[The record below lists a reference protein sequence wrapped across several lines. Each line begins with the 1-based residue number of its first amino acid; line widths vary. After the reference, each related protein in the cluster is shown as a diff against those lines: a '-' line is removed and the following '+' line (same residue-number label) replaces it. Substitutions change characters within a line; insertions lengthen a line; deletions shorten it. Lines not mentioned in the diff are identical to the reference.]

1 MSAPCPSPLHGRPA
15 RLVRAPLAMAVCLL
29 LATPAVALADAA
41 GEPAAKN
48 LDTVVVTA
56 SGNQQWIKD
65 APASISVISR
75 EDIERQ
81 PVHDLGTLLSR
92 IPGVTG
98 GLSAAGEQSKIKLR
112 GMPSNYT
119 LILVDGKRVGSSAS
133 TNYRPDLG
141 RQDLNWIS
149 PDQIERIEVVR
160 GPMSSLYGSD
170 AMGGVINIITRR
182 IGDTWGGSAT
192 HSYTSPQDGKRGD
205 TQQIGTN
212 FSGPLTENIGMR
224 VGASYTNRDSDRSN
238 AGVYGNAYGGEKDRN
253 FDALLDWKLSDAQS
267 LQFEAGYGV
276 QQAFASTS
284 LEDEGDGA
292 WGASELKR
300 TSLSLSHTGNWSFGT
315 SKVTGYWT
323 EFKNDIGPTGRSEAK
338 DMILEGSLSTP
349 FTLWVDHQLSVGGQ
363 WKRQELTNTDT
374 IGQAPVD
381 YAGNPV
387 NGASLEVDTWAVF
400 VEDELKLHETLALTL
415 GARLDHHEQFG
426 SHVSP
431 RAYLVYHPAE
441 SWTLRG
447 GISKGFRAPS
457 LTENAASAATQ
468 SGGRGC
474 GSLRPLGYVTG
485 GCYMAGNPNLDP
497 ETSTNREIG
506 FNFDNG
512 TVDTGLTYFHT
523 DFKNKIEYEP
533 LGFFNGYWWTR
544 MDNVERARTSG
555 MEGNVNLNMGD
566 HWRWRTAATWMKE
579 AKNLTTG
586 ENLIDT
592 PEFSGYSSV
601 DWTPV
606 DAFSATVSA
615 QYTGKQAGIASTFIK
630 AYTLYDL
637 TAAWHVNSTLTV
649 RGGVSNLADKKL
661 YAEGATDYFVAGRSY
676 FLGMTARF

>member
-1 MSAPCPSPLHGRPA
+1 MSAPRPSPLHGRPA

-81 PVHDLGTLLSR
+81 PVYDLGTLLSR

-192 HSYTSPQDGKRGD
+192 HSYTSPEDGKRGD

-238 AGVYGNAYGGEKDRN
+238 GGVYGNAYGGEKDRN
-253 FDALLDWKLSDAQS
+253 FDALLDWTLSDTQS

-315 SKVTGYWT
+315 SKITGYWT

-555 MEGNVNLNMGD
+555 MEGNVNLSLGE

-579 AKNLTTG
+579 AKNLSTG

-601 DWTPV
+601 DWTPL

>member
-1 MSAPCPSPLHGRPA
+1 MSALFTSPCSVRP
-15 RLVRAPLAMAVCLL
+15 RRAPLAVAVCLL
-29 LATPAVALADAA
+29 LASPAIALAETAA
-41 GEPAAKN
+41 APAAKD

-205 TQQIGTN
+205 TQQLGST

-224 VGASYTNRDSDRSN
+224 LGANYTHRDSDRSN
-238 AGVYGNAYGGEKDRN
+238 GGVYGNAYGGEKDRN
-253 FDALLDWKLSDAQS
+253 VDALLDGKLSEAQS
-267 LQFEAGYGV
+267 LQFEAGHGV
-276 QQAFASTS
+276 QQAFASAS
-284 LEDEGDGA
+284 LEDQGDGA

-300 TSLSLSHTGNWSFGT
+300 TSLSLSHTGNGSFGT

-323 EFKNDIGPTGRSEAK
+323 EFKNDIGPTGRSQAR
-338 DMILEGSLSTP
+338 DTILEGSLSTP

-363 WKRQELTNTDT
+363 WKRQQLTNTDT

-387 NGASLEVDTWAVF
+387 SGSSLEVDTWAVF
-400 VEDELKLHETLALTL
+400 VEDELKLHDTLALTL

-431 RAYLVYHPAE
+431 RAYLVYHPGE
-441 SWTLRG
+441 RWTLRG

-512 TVDTGLTYFHT
+512 TVDAGLTYFHT

-555 MEGNVNLNMGD
+555 MEGNLNLSLGE

-579 AKNLTTG
+579 ARNLTTG

-592 PEFSGYSSV
+592 PEFSGYTSV

-615 QYTGKQAGIASTFIK
+615 QYTGKQAGVASSFIK

-637 TAAWHVNSTLTV
+637 TGAWHVNEALTV
-649 RGGVSNLADKKL
+649 RAGVSNLADKKL

>member
-1 MSAPCPSPLHGRPA
+1 MSAFISSPSRV
-15 RLVRAPLAMAVCLL
+15 RLARAPLAVAVCVL
-29 LATPAVALADAA
+29 LASPGIALADVAA
-41 GEPAAKN
+41 GPAAQD

-81 PVHDLGTLLSR
+81 PVHDLGSLLSR

-192 HSYTSPQDGKRGD
+192 HSYTSPQDSKRGD
-205 TQQIGTN
+205 TQQIGSN

-238 AGVYGNAYGGEKDRN
+238 GGVYGNAYGGEKDRN
-253 FDALLDWKLSDAQS
+253 FDALLDWKMSEAQS
-267 LQFEAGYGV
+267 LQLEAGYGV
-276 QQAFASTS
+276 QQAFASTT

-300 TSLSLSHTGNWSFGT
+300 TSLSLSHNGNWSFGT

-323 EFKNDIGPTGRSEAK
+323 QFKNDIGPTGRSEAK

-363 WKRQELTNTDT
+363 WKRQQLTNTDT

-400 VEDELKLHETLALTL
+400 VEDELKLHEKLALTV
-415 GARLDHHEQFG
+415 GARLDHHAQFG

-441 SWTLRG
+441 RWTLRG

-474 GSLRPLGYVTG
+474 GSLRPLGYTTG
-485 GCYMAGNPNLDP
+485 GCYMAGNPDLDP

-523 DFKNKIEYEP
+523 DFKNKIEYEA

-555 MEGNVNLNMGD
+555 MEGNVNFTLGE

-606 DAFSATVSA
+606 EAFSATVSA
-615 QYTGKQAGIASTFIK
+615 QYTGKQAGVASSFIK

-637 TAAWHVNSTLTV
+637 TGAWHVNSVLTV
-649 RGGVSNLADKKL
+649 RAGVSNLADKKL

>member
-1 MSAPCPSPLHGRPA
+1 MPAFNPSSPA
-15 RLVRAPLAMAVCLL
+15 RLVRAPLAVAVCLL
-29 LATPAVALADAA
+29 IAPGLALADAA
-41 GEPAAKN
+41 GDPAARQ

-65 APASISVISR
+65 APASISVITR

-141 RQDLNWIS
+141 RQDLNWIA

-205 TQQIGTN
+205 TQQIGSS
-212 FSGPLTENIGMR
+212 FSGPLTEKIGMR
-224 VGASYTNRDSDRSN
+224 LGANYTNRASDRSN
-238 AGVYGNAYGGEKDRN
+238 GGIYGNAYGGEKDRN
-253 FDALLDWKLSDAQS
+253 VDALLDWTLSEAQS
-267 LQFEAGYGV
+267 LQLEAGHGV

-300 TSLSLSHTGNWSFGT
+300 SSLSLSHNGNWSFGT

-323 EFKNDIGPTGRSEAK
+323 EFKNDIGPTGRAQAK
-338 DMILEGSLSTP
+338 DMILEGSLSSP

-363 WKRQELTNTDT
+363 WKRQQLTNTNI

-400 VEDELKLHETLALTL
+400 VEDELKLHEKLALTV

-431 RAYLVYHPAE
+431 RAYLVYHPTE
-441 SWTLRG
+441 TWTLRG
-447 GISKGFRAPS
+447 GVSKGFRAPS

-485 GCYMAGNPNLDP
+485 GCYMAGNPDLDP

-512 TVDTGLTYFHT
+512 TIDTGLTYFHT

-555 MEGNVNLNMGD
+555 VEGNLNLTLGD

-606 DAFSATVSA
+606 DAFSASVSA
-615 QYTGKQAGIASTFIK
+615 QYTGKQAGVASSFIK

-637 TAAWHVNSTLTV
+637 TGAWHVNDALTV
-649 RGGVSNLADKKL
+649 RAGVSNLADKKL

-676 FLGMTARF
+676 FVGMTARF

>member
-1 MSAPCPSPLHGRPA
+1 MSALFTSPCSVRP
-15 RLVRAPLAMAVCLL
+15 RRAPLAVAVCLL
-29 LATPAVALADAA
+29 LASPAIALAETAA
-41 GEPAAKN
+41 APAAKD

-205 TQQIGTN
+205 TQQLGST

-224 VGASYTNRDSDRSN
+224 LGANYTHRDSDRSN
-238 AGVYGNAYGGEKDRN
+238 GGVYGNAYGGEKDRN
-253 FDALLDWKLSDAQS
+253 VDALLDWKLSEAQS
-267 LQFEAGYGV
+267 LQFEAGHGV
-276 QQAFASTS
+276 QQAFASAS
-284 LEDEGDGA
+284 LEDQGDGA

-300 TSLSLSHTGNWSFGT
+300 TSLSLSHTGNGSFGT

-323 EFKNDIGPTGRSEAK
+323 EFKNDIGPTGRSQAR
-338 DMILEGSLSTP
+338 DTILEGSLSTP

-363 WKRQELTNTDT
+363 WKRQQLTNTDT

-387 NGASLEVDTWAVF
+387 SGSSLEVDTWAVF
-400 VEDELKLHETLALTL
+400 VEDELKLHDTLALTL

-431 RAYLVYHPAE
+431 RAYLVYHPGE
-441 SWTLRG
+441 RWTLRG

-512 TVDTGLTYFHT
+512 TVDAGLTYFHT

-555 MEGNVNLNMGD
+555 MEGNLNLSLGE

-579 AKNLTTG
+579 ARNLTTG

-592 PEFSGYSSV
+592 PEFSGYTSV

-615 QYTGKQAGIASTFIK
+615 QYTGKQAGVASSFIK

-637 TAAWHVNSTLTV
+637 TGAWHVNEALTV
-649 RGGVSNLADKKL
+649 RAGVSNLADKKL

>member
-1 MSAPCPSPLHGRPA
+1 MSAPRPFPLHRRPA
-15 RLVRAPLAMAVCLL
+15 RLVRAPLALAVCLL
-29 LATPAVALADAA
+29 LATPAVALAAGA

-182 IGDTWGGSAT
+182 IGDTWSGSAT
-192 HSYTSPQDGKRGD
+192 HSYTSPQDSKRGD

-212 FSGPLTENIGMR
+212 FSGPLTENIGVR

-238 AGVYGNAYGGEKDRN
+238 GGMYGNAYGGEKDRN
-253 FDALLDWKLSDAQS
+253 FDVLLDWTLSDAQS

-387 NGASLEVDTWAVF
+387 NGASLEADTWAVF

-555 MEGNVNLNMGD
+555 MEGNVNLSLGE

-601 DWTPV
+601 DWTPL

>member
-1 MSAPCPSPLHGRPA
+1 MSAFTSSSPA
-15 RLVRAPLAMAVCLL
+15 RLVRAPLAVAVCLL
-29 LATPAVALADAA
+29 LAPSLALADAA
-41 GEPAAKN
+41 GAPPAAKQ

-65 APASISVISR
+65 APASISVITR

-205 TQQIGTN
+205 TQQIGSN

-224 VGASYTNRDSDRSN
+224 LGASYTNRASDRSN
-238 AGVYGNAYGGEKDRN
+238 GGVYGNAYGGEKDRN
-253 FDALLDWKLSDAQS
+253 VDALLDWKLSDAQS

-300 TSLSLSHTGNWSFGT
+300 TSLSLSHNGNWSFGT

-323 EFKNDIGPTGRSEAK
+323 EFKNDIGPTGRSQAK

-363 WKRQELTNTDT
+363 WKRQQLTNTDT

-400 VEDELKLHETLALTL
+400 VEDELKLHEKLALTV

-485 GCYMAGNPNLDP
+485 GCYMAGNPDLDP

-506 FNFDNG
+506 VNFDNG

-555 MEGNVNLNMGD
+555 MEGNVNLTLGE

-615 QYTGKQAGIASTFIK
+615 QYTGKQAGVASSFIK

-637 TAAWHVNSTLTV
+637 TGAWHVNDALTV
-649 RGGVSNLADKKL
+649 RAGVSNLADKKL

-676 FLGMTARF
+676 FVGMTARF

>member
-1 MSAPCPSPLHGRPA
+1 MSAFNPSSPA
-15 RLVRAPLAMAVCLL
+15 RLVRAPLAVAVCLL
-29 LATPAVALADAA
+29 LTPGLALADAA
-41 GEPAAKN
+41 DAGAPPAKQ

-65 APASISVISR
+65 APASISVITR

-92 IPGVTG
+92 LPGVTG

-141 RQDLNWIS
+141 RQDLNWIA

-205 TQQIGTN
+205 TQQIGSN

-224 VGASYTNRDSDRSN
+224 LGASYTNRASDRSN
-238 AGVYGNAYGGEKDRN
+238 GGVYGNAYGGEKDRN
-253 FDALLDWKLSDAQS
+253 VDALLDWKISQAQS
-267 LQFEAGYGV
+267 LQLEAGHGV
-276 QQAFASTS
+276 QQAYASTS

-300 TSLSLSHTGNWSFGT
+300 TSLSLSHNGNWSFGT

-323 EFKNDIGPTGRSEAK
+323 EFKNDIGPTGRSQAK

-363 WKRQELTNTDT
+363 WKRQQLTNTNT

-387 NGASLEVDTWAVF
+387 DGASLQVDTWAVF
-400 VEDELKLHETLALTL
+400 VEDELKLHEKLALTV
-415 GARLDHHEQFG
+415 GARLDHHAQFG

-485 GCYMAGNPNLDP
+485 GCYMAGNPDLDP

-506 FNFDNG
+506 VNFDNG

-555 MEGNVNLNMGD
+555 MEGNFNLNMGE

-615 QYTGKQAGIASTFIK
+615 QYTGKQAGVASSFIK

-637 TAAWHVNSTLTV
+637 TGAWHVNDALTV
-649 RGGVSNLADKKL
+649 RAGVSNLADKKL

-676 FLGMTARF
+676 FVGMTARF

>member
-1 MSAPCPSPLHGRPA
+1 MSAPRTSPLHGRPA

-192 HSYTSPQDGKRGD
+192 HSYTSPQDSKRGD

-238 AGVYGNAYGGEKDRN
+238 GGVYGNAYGGEKDHN
-253 FDALLDWKLSDAQS
+253 FDALLDWTLSDAQS

-579 AKNLTTG
+579 AKDLTTG

>member
-1 MSAPCPSPLHGRPA
+1 MSAPRPSPLHRRPA
-15 RLVRAPLAMAVCLL
+15 RLVRAPLALAVCLL

-192 HSYTSPQDGKRGD
+192 HSYTSPQDSKRGD

-238 AGVYGNAYGGEKDRN
+238 GGMYGNAYGGEKDRN

-267 LQFEAGYGV
+267 LQFDAGYGV

-323 EFKNDIGPTGRSEAK
+323 EFKNDIGPTGRSEAR

-555 MEGNVNLNMGD
+555 MEGNVNLSLGE

>member
-1 MSAPCPSPLHGRPA
+1 MSAYSPSPA
-15 RLVRAPLAMAVCLL
+15 RLVRAPLALAVCLL
-29 LATPAVALADAA
+29 LASPGIARADGA
-41 GEPAAKN
+41 GTAAAKE

-141 RQDLNWIS
+141 RQDLNWIA

-205 TQQIGTN
+205 TQQIGSN
-212 FSGPLTENIGMR
+212 LSGPLTENIGMR
-224 VGASYTNRDSDRSN
+224 IGANYTNRESDRSN
-238 AGVYGNAYGGEKDRN
+238 GGVYGNAYGGEKDRN
-253 FDALLDWKLSDAQS
+253 VDALLDWKISPAQS
-267 LQFEAGYGV
+267 LQLEAGHGV
-276 QQAFASTS
+276 QQAYASAS
-284 LEDEGDGA
+284 LEEQGDGA

-300 TSLSLSHTGNWSFGT
+300 TSLSLSHNGNWSFGT

-323 EFKNDIGPTGRSEAK
+323 EFKNDIGPTGRSQAR
-338 DMILEGSLSTP
+338 DMILEGSLGTP

-363 WKRQELTNTDT
+363 WKRQQLTNTNT

-387 NGASLEVDTWAVF
+387 NGSTLEVDTWAVF
-400 VEDELKLHETLALTL
+400 VEDELKLHEKLALTV

-431 RAYLVYHPAE
+431 RAYLVYHPA
-441 SWTLRG
+441 SHWTLRG

-457 LTENAASAATQ
+457 LTENAAAAATQ

-485 GCYMAGNPNLDP
+485 GCYMAGNPDLDP

-512 TVDTGLTYFHT
+512 RIDAGLTWFHT
-523 DFKNKIEYEP
+523 DFRNKIEYEP
-533 LGFFNGYWWTR
+533 LGKFHDYWWTR
-544 MDNVERARTSG
+544 MENVERARTSG
-555 MEGNVNLNMGD
+555 MEGNLNLNLGEQ
-566 HWRWRTAATWMKE
+566 WRWRTSATWMKE
-579 AKNLTTG
+579 ARNLTTG

-592 PEFSGYSSV
+592 PEFSGYSSL

-606 DAFSATVSA
+606 DAFSATLSA
-615 QYTGKQAGIASTFIK
+615 QYTGKQAGVASSFIK

-637 TAAWHVNSTLTV
+637 TGAWQVNNALTV
-649 RGGVSNLADKKL
+649 RAGVSNLADKKL
-661 YAEGATDYFVAGRSY
+661 YAQGATDYFVAGRSY

>member
-1 MSAPCPSPLHGRPA
+1 MSALFTSPSPVRP
-15 RLVRAPLAMAVCLL
+15 RRAPLALAVCLL
-29 LATPAVALADAA
+29 LAAPSLALAETAA
-41 GEPAAKN
+41 DPAAKDM
-48 LDTVVVTA
+48 DTVVVTA

-65 APASISVISR
+65 APASISVITR

-119 LILVDGKRVGSSAS
+119 LILVDGKRVGRSAS

-141 RQDLNWIS
+141 RQDLNWIA

-205 TQQIGTN
+205 TQQIGTQ
-212 FSGPLTENIGMR
+212 FSGPLSENVGLR
-224 VGASYTNRDSDRSN
+224 VGANYTNRESDRSN
-238 AGVYGNAYGGEKDRN
+238 GGVYGNAYAGEKDRN
-253 FDALLDWKLSDAQS
+253 VDALLDWTLSEAQS
-267 LQFEAGYGV
+267 LQLEAGYGV
-276 QQAFASTS
+276 QQAFASTA
-284 LEDEGDGA
+284 LEDEGDYA

-300 TSLSLSHTGNWSFGT
+300 TSLSLSHNGNWSFGT

-323 EFKNDIGPTGRSEAK
+323 EFKNDIGPTGRSQAR
-338 DMILEGSLSTP
+338 DMIVEGSLSTP

-387 NGASLEVDTWAVF
+387 VGSSLEVDTWAIF
-400 VEDELKLHETLALTL
+400 VEDELKLHEKLALTL

-497 ETSTNREIG
+497 ETSTNRELG
-506 FNFDNG
+506 LNFDNG

-544 MDNVERARTSG
+544 MQNVERARTSG
-555 MEGNVNLNMGD
+555 MEGNFNLNLGE
-566 HWRWRTAATWMKE
+566 HWRWRTAATWIKE

-606 DAFSATVSA
+606 DAFSATLSA
-615 QYTGKQAGIASTFIK
+615 QYTGKQAGVASSFIR

-637 TAAWHVNSTLTV
+637 TGAWHVNDALTV
-649 RGGVSNLADKKL
+649 RAGVSNLADKKL

>member
-1 MSAPCPSPLHGRPA
+1 MSALFTSPCSVRP
-15 RLVRAPLAMAVCLL
+15 RRAPLAVAVCLL
-29 LATPAVALADAA
+29 LASPAIALAETAA
-41 GEPAAKN
+41 APAAKD

-205 TQQIGTN
+205 TQQLGST

-224 VGASYTNRDSDRSN
+224 LGANYTHRDSDRSN
-238 AGVYGNAYGGEKDRN
+238 GGVYGNAYGGEKDRN
-253 FDALLDWKLSDAQS
+253 VDALLDWKLSEAQS
-267 LQFEAGYGV
+267 LQFEAGHGV
-276 QQAFASTS
+276 QQAFASAS
-284 LEDEGDGA
+284 LEDQGDGA

-300 TSLSLSHTGNWSFGT
+300 TSLSLSHTGNGSFGT

-323 EFKNDIGPTGRSEAK
+323 EFKNDIGPTGRSQAR
-338 DMILEGSLSTP
+338 DTILEGSLSTP

-363 WKRQELTNTDT
+363 WKRQQLTNTDT

-387 NGASLEVDTWAVF
+387 AGSSLEVDTWAVF
-400 VEDELKLHETLALTL
+400 VEDELKLHDTLALTL

-431 RAYLVYHPAE
+431 RAYLVYHPGE
-441 SWTLRG
+441 RWTLRG

-512 TVDTGLTYFHT
+512 TVDAGLTYFHT

-555 MEGNVNLNMGD
+555 MEGNLNLSLGE

-579 AKNLTTG
+579 ARNLTTG

-615 QYTGKQAGIASTFIK
+615 QYTGKQAGVASSFIK

-637 TAAWHVNSTLTV
+637 TGAWHVNEALTV
-649 RGGVSNLADKKL
+649 RAGVSNLADKKL